1 MFSFCISGGF
11 GVDFSSDPDELEQGL
26 KTVAKG
32 LLQHG
37 VTSYCPTIVTS
48 SQESYSE
55 VNKYI
60 NIPLLTHAAQ
70 LECLPSFLFG
80 SGLGK
85 RGQEFVYSI
94 YDLLVYQ
101 LAICIN
107 FNVSFGLQI
116 SKKIKRTPGGVDGA
130 EILGKATDMYMTKTN
145 NQKNNKRMPSLKLGS
160 ALAELIEGGMVWTLH
175 LAVQI
180 IALVEITLFSQCF
193 SSLTWWHCIDFCVE
207 PYGRLGCIQNGGE
220 GGREGLA
227 VGVEKSESISLMVVD
242 LIHT

>member
-70 LECLPSFLFG
+70 LECLSSFLFG
-80 SGLGK
+80 SG
-85 RGQEFVYSI
+85 I
-94 YDLLVYQ
+94 
-101 LAICIN
+101 
-107 FNVSFGLQI
+107 
-116 SKKIKRTPGGVDGA
+116 
-130 EILGKATDMYMTKTN
+130 GKAWI
-145 NQKNNKRMPSLKLGS
+145 G
-160 ALAELIEGGMVWTLH
+160 V
-175 LAVQI
+175 
-180 IALVEITLFSQCF
+180 
-193 SSLTWWHCIDFCVE
+193 
-207 PYGRLGCIQNGGE
+207 CIQY
-220 GGREGLA
+220 L
-227 VGVEKSESISLMVVD
+227 
-242 LIHT
+242 